1 MSALGKHPKGLP
13 YLFLTEM
20 WERFGYYLMIGIFVL
35 YMTDFEKGGLNFDR
49 EQAADIFG
57 TFIALNYLTPFIGGL
72 LADRLLGYR
81 RSIILGGSLMGLG
94 YLCLAISGMGAFY
107 TAMVLIILGNGFFK
121 PNITTILGSLYSE
134 GSYKP
139 LKDSGYNIFYMGIN
153 VGAFICNFFA
163 AFLRNTYGW
172 SEAFAAAGIGMFI
185 GVGVFMLGNKHYA
198 HVDIIKPASKEDT
211 PVIKVLYQVLL
222 PAIVI
227 GIVGWLIPGNI
238 FGSDS
243 TDAFLLGSIPV
254 VSFYAS
260 LYFRASEKE
269 KKPLGALLSIF
280 AVVVIFWA
288 VFKQNGTALTT
299 WAQYYTNRETPKSI
313 EKVTSALK
321 LNETVV
327 YKQDTT
333 FLLNEKF
340 QKVKDEAGKPMKGL
354 TYPAYFKNDDV
365 SMLQE
370 GQEKK
375 LVSTELFQSI
385 NPFFVVALTPL
396 VIAFFS
402 FLRSKRKEPST
413 PEKICLGLF
422 VSGLSTL
429 IMVAAVYVCGD
440 GDVKS
445 SSWWL
450 ISSYGIITI
459 GELFLSPMVLS
470 LVSKLSPPRITAMMM
485 GGWSLA
491 TSLGNKLSGILAKM
505 WDTYDDKANYFWVN
519 FVLLMI
525 ATAMLGLMLK
535 RLNKVFKEYGA

>member
-1 MSALGKHPKGLP
+1 MGILAKHPKGLP

-57 TFIALNYLTPFIGGL
+57 TFIALNYLTPFLGGL

-94 YLCLAISGMGAFY
+94 YLCLAISGMTAFY
-107 TAMVLIILGNGFFK
+107 AAMSLIIIGNGFFK
-121 PNITTILGSLYSE
+121 PNISTLLGGLYSE
-134 GSYKP
+134 GKFKS

-185 GVGVFMLGNKHYA
+185 GVGIFILGNKNYA
-198 HVDIIKPASKEDT
+198 HVDIIKPTEKGDT

-222 PAIVI
+222 PAILI

-238 FGSDS
+238 CGSDS
-243 TDAFLLGSIPV
+243 TDAFLLGSVPV
-254 VSFYAS
+254 VTFYAS
-260 LYFRASEKE
+260 LYFKASEKE
-269 KKPLGALLSIF
+269 KKPIGALLSIF

-299 WAQYYTNRETPKSI
+299 WAQYYTNRDTPKSI
-313 EKVTSALK
+313 EKITSALK
-321 LNETVV
+321 LDETVT

-333 FLLNEKF
+333 YLLDHQFK
-340 QKVKDEAGKPMKGL
+340 KIKDASGVATKGL
-354 TYPAYFKNDDV
+354 TYPAYFINDNV
-365 SMLQE
+365 SQLEE
-370 GQEKK
+370 GQKKK
-375 LVSTELFQSI
+375 LISTELFQSI
-385 NPFFVVALTPL
+385 NPFFVVTLTPL

-402 FLRSKRKEPST
+402 FLRSRKKEPTT
-413 PEKICLGLF
+413 PGKICLGLF

-429 IMVAAVYVCGD
+429 IMVAAVYSIGD
-440 GDVKS
+440 GSIKS

-459 GELFLSPMVLS
+459 GELFLSPMGLS

-491 TSLGNKLSGILAKM
+491 TSLGNKLSGILAKL

-519 FVLLMI
+519 FILLMI
-525 ATAMLGLMLK
+525 ATAMLALMLK
-535 RLNKVFKEYGA
+535 RLNKIFKEYGA